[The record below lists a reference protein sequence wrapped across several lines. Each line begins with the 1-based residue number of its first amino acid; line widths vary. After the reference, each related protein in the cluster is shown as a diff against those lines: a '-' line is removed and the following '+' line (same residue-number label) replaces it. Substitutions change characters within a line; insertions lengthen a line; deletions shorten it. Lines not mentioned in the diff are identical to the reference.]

1 MPFQLPELPYAKDAL
16 APHMS
21 AETLDFHWGK
31 HHKAYVT
38 KTNELIEQSS
48 NLSGASLLDVI
59 RDAKSAGNAKLFNN
73 SAQLWN
79 HSFFWQ
85 CLAPAQGQKPEGKLE
100 QLIADAFGNT
110 EALLQKLQD
119 EAVNHFASGWAWL
132 VLDREQLKITSLHD
146 ADTPAAHEGMVPLFT
161 LDVWEHAYYIDYRNE
176 RPKFATAV
184 LSNIVNWEFV
194 AQNLDG
200 KGLGRADQEAASAR
214 QPELTQNP
222 PRNGEGDHASWWPKA
237 VKSTPPSSLT
247 APPPRSGEDYCLSRY
262 PVRNIHAIT
271 AMQPAMIARVTA
283 ALDQTGTSA
292 TE

>member
-1 MPFQLPELPYAKDAL
+1 MAFTLPELPFAKDAL

-31 HHKAYVT
+31 HHQAYVT

-59 RDAKSAGNAKLFNN
+59 RDAKSSGNAKLFNN

-85 CLAPAQGQKPEGKLE
+85 CLAPAQGQKPEHKLE
-100 QLIADAFGNT
+100 QLIGDAFGNT
-110 EALLQKLQD
+110 AALLQKLQD

-132 VLDREQLKITSLHD
+132 VLDRDQLKITSLHD
-146 ADTPAAHEGMVPLFT
+146 ADTPAAHEGVVPLFT

-184 LSNIVNWEFV
+184 LSNIVNWDFV

-200 KGLGRADQEAASAR
+200 KGLGRADQEEASAR
-214 QPELTQNP
+214 QPELT
-222 PRNGEGDHASWWPKA
+222 A
-237 VKSTPPSSLT
+237 
-247 APPPRSGEDYCLSRY
+247 
-262 PVRNIHAIT
+262 
-271 AMQPAMIARVTA
+271 
-283 ALDQTGTSA
+283 
-292 TE
+292 